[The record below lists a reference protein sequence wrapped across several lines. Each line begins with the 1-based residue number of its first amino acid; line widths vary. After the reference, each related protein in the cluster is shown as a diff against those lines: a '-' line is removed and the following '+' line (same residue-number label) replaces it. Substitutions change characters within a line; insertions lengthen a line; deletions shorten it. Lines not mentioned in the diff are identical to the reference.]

1 MKQPQPAA
9 VLALGFL
16 LFLSANLPAQTAPW
30 SNGTLKDRIALSHDG
45 NFNDEDNWGP
55 SRPSSLCSTPTA

>member
-16 LFLSANLPAQTAPW
+16 LFLSANLPGVGGSVPRRVT
-30 SNGTLKDRIALSHDG
+30 D
-45 NFNDEDNWGP
+45 
-55 SRPSSLCSTPTA
+55 